1 MIGVQAYFSV
11 SPGNEEDPVPPF
23 YLISKTSGQSWHGMG
38 VRFQVTKHPQDQK
51 ITGRGR
57 DTELGPRWSLLQ
69 PLASRDLPGQLTS
82 AVLLGSSCYR

>member
-1 MIGVQAYFSV
+1 MTGVQAYFSV

-51 ITGRGR
+51 SKQAEGGT
-57 DTELGPRWSLLQ
+57 LN
-69 PLASRDLPGQLTS
+69 S
-82 AVLLGSSCYR
+82 APDGVFYNP